1 VPVVLTVVGD
11 LVEDVVVWTDGLA
24 VGTDNPAT
32 VHRCRGGSAAN
43 VAAAAARLGSRARF
57 VGRVGDHPLGDLL
70 VAQLRVVGAGV
81 EVGGEREGRTGSVV
95 VLVTPDG
102 ERTMLNDRGAAVDLA
117 RPYADWLDDVAVVH
131 LPAYSLFPSGGALA
145 RTTWLLRQW
154 SVDRGIPW
162 TLDVSST
169 TLIDPVGASRFVEAI
184 AGYAPDVLFA
194 NADEARAL
202 GLDGDEPTVP
212 AGVGVVV
219 IKDGPRPARVV
230 TRGSGAAE
238 VALPPLDCVVTDTTG
253 AGDAFAAGFL
263 VARLA
268 GADAVE
274 ATRAGH
280 AAAAHVVSGPGADWW
295 S

>member
-1 VPVVLTVVGD
+1 MICTVGD
-11 LVEDVVVWTDGLA
+11 LVEDVVVALPGPIRLA
-24 VGTDNPAT
+24 ADTPSHVSR
-32 VHRCRGGSAAN
+32 HRGGSAAN
-43 VAAAAARLGSRARF
+43 VAAVVARLGSRARF
-57 VGRVGDHPLGDLL
+57 VGRVGDDPLGDLL

-81 EVGGEREGRTGSVV
+81 DVCGERGGRTGSVV

-117 RPYADWLDDVAVVH
+117 RPFADWLDDVTVVH
-131 LPAYSLFPSGGALA
+131 VPAYSLFPSGGALA
-145 RTTWLLRQW
+145 HATWQLRQW

-169 TLIDPVGASRFVEAI
+169 TLIDPVGTAGFLQAI
-184 AGYAPDVLFA
+184 AGYAPEVLFA
-194 NADEARAL
+194 NVDEARAL

-212 AGVGVVV
+212 AGVRVVV
-219 IKDGPRPARVV
+219 IKDGPHPARVL
-230 TRGSGAAE
+230 TRDSRAVE
-238 VALPPLDCVVTDTTG
+238 VALPPLDCVATDTTG

-274 ATRAGH
+274 GTRAGH
-280 AAAAHVVSGPGADWW
+280 AAAAHVVTGPGADWW